1 MSISNEHP
9 FSQPVQG
16 FKVSPYMQE
25 RITLVG
31 QMEVY
36 SQASQ
41 SLESLL
47 RVSASTAQVYRI
59 ADTYGKLIAEGLL
72 EAPQTGPVAPGDA
85 VFAEADGSMVF
96 TDDGWQEVKVGRVF
110 QGRDIRPQASPD
122 GKRERNSIEKS
133 QYAAH
138 LGHCA
143 DFAAK
148 FLPLVGPH
156 RGLGG
161 RLVFLGD
168 GAKWFQNWVGINFP
182 KATLILDFYH
192 ASEHLATVARLLV
205 VDANERKRWF
215 GEQKA
220 QLLDSQLQS
229 VIKAIRQL
237 KAATAEQVDEKQK
250 LIRYY
255 QQNEQRMDYKRYK
268 EQGWHIGSGAIEAA
282 HRTVVQDRMKKSG
295 QRWSD
300 VGAQNMLNLRVC
312 SRSDRWQLVV
322 NKIKMAA

>member
-1 MSISNEHP
+1 MSISNAHP
-9 FSQPVQG
+9 FSQPAQG

-25 RITLVG
+25 RVVLVG

-47 RVSASTAQVYRI
+47 RVPVSTSQVYRI

-72 EAPQTGPVAPGDA
+72 EPPGAGPVAANGA

-96 TDDGWQEVKVGRVF
+96 TDDGWQEAKVGRVF
-110 QGRDIRPQASPD
+110 RSGDIKPQG
-122 GKRERNSIEKS
+122 KERNYIEKS

-143 DFAAK
+143 DFAEK
-148 FLPLVGPH
+148 FLPLVEPY
-156 RGLGG
+156 RGLCG

-168 GAKWFQNWVGINFP
+168 GAKWFQNWVELNFP
-182 KATLILDFYH
+182 KATLILDFFH
-192 ASEHLATVARLLV
+192 AGEHLAAVARLLV
-205 VDANERKRWF
+205 LDVNERKRWF
-215 GEQKA
+215 EAQKA
-220 QLLDSQLQS
+220 LLLDSRLPS
-229 VIKAIRQL
+229 VLGAIRKL
-237 KAATAEQVDEKQK
+237 KPTTAEQVDEKQK

-255 QQNEQRMDYKRYK
+255 LQNEHRMDYKRYK
-268 EQGWHIGSGAIEAA
+268 EQGWHIGSGAIEAS

-300 VGAQNMLNLRVC
+300 EGAQNMLNLRVC
-312 SRSDRWQLVV
+312 SRSDRWHLVV
-322 NKIKMAA
+322 DKIKMAA

>member
-9 FSQPVQG
+9 FSRPVQG
-16 FKVSPYMQE
+16 FKISPYMQE

-31 QMEVY
+31 QMEAY

-41 SLESLL
+41 SLENLL
-47 RVSASTAQVYRI
+47 RVSASTSQVYRV
-59 ADTYGKLIAEGLL
+59 ADTYGGLIAEDLQAVP
-72 EAPQTGPVAPGDA
+72 EAVPVPADGA

-96 TDDGWQEVKVGRVF
+96 TDNGWQEVKVGRVF
-110 QGRDIRPQASPD
+110 QSQDIRPQGS
-122 GKRERNSIEKS
+122 ERNCIEKS

-148 FLPLVGPH
+148 FLPLVEPY
-156 RGLGG
+156 RWLGR

-168 GAKWFQNWVGINFP
+168 GAKWFQNWVEVNFP

-205 VDANERKRWF
+205 VDVNERKRWF
-215 GEQKA
+215 EAQKA
-220 QLLDSQLQS
+220 QLLDSQLPS

-237 KAATAEQVDEKQK
+237 KATNAEQVDEKQK

-300 VGAQNMLNLRVC
+300 MGAQNMLNLRVC

-322 NKIKMAA
+322 DKIKMAA

>member
-1 MSISNEHP
+1 MSICNEHP

-41 SLESLL
+41 SLENLL
-47 RVSASTAQVYRI
+47 RVSASTSQVYRV
-59 ADTYGKLIAEGLL
+59 ADTYGALIREDLL
-72 EAPQTGPVAPGDA
+72 DVPEAGPVAADGA

-96 TDDGWQEVKVGRVF
+96 TDNGWQEVKVGRVF
-110 QGRDIRPQASPD
+110 QSQDIKPQ
-122 GKRERNSIEKS
+122 GKERNGIEKS

-148 FLPLVGPH
+148 FLPLVEPY
-156 RGLGG
+156 RGLCE

-168 GAKWFQNWVGINFP
+168 GAKWFQNWVEVNFP
-182 KATLILDFYH
+182 KATMILDFYH

-205 VDANERKRWF
+205 VGANERERWF
-215 GEQKA
+215 GA
-220 QLLDSQLQS
+220 QRALLLDSQLPG
-229 VIKAIRQL
+229 VLKAIRQL
-237 KAATAEQVDEKQK
+237 KPTTAEQVDEKQK

-255 QQNEQRMDYKRYK
+255 QQNEKRMDYKRYK

-300 VGAQNMLNLRVC
+300 EGAQNMLNLRVC

-322 NKIKMAA
+322 DKIKMAA

>member
-1 MSISNEHP
+1 MSIGNEHP

-47 RVSASTAQVYRI
+47 RVPASTAQVYRI
-59 ADTYGKLIAEGLL
+59 TNTYGKLVAEDLL
-72 EAPQTGPVAPGDA
+72 EAPEAGAVAADGA

-96 TDDGWQEVKVGRVF
+96 TDDGWQEAKVGRVF
-110 QGRDIRPQASPD
+110 SGQDIRPQ
-122 GKRERNSIEKS
+122 GKERNCIEKS

-148 FLPLVGPH
+148 FLPLVEPY
-156 RGLGG
+156 RGLNG

-168 GAKWFQNWVGINFP
+168 GAKWFQNWVEVNFP

-192 ASEHLATVARLLV
+192 ASEHLATVARLLIV
-205 VDANERKRWF
+205 KANERKQWF
-215 GEQKA
+215 EEQKA
-220 QLLDSQLQS
+220 LLLDSQLPS
-229 VIKAIRQL
+229 VLKAIRKL
-237 KAATAEQVDEKQK
+237 KPTTAEQVDEKQK

-300 VGAQNMLNLRVC
+300 EGAQNMLNLRVC
-312 SRSDRWQLVV
+312 SRSDRWHLVV
-322 NKIKMAA
+322 DKIKMAA